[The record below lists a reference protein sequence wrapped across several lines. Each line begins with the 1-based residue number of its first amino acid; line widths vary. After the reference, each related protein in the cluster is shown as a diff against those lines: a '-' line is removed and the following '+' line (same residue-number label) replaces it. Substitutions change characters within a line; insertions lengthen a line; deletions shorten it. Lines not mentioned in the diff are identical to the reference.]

1 MNRRNVSQKNPLYID
16 EKKHQ
21 QATTLKNVADLITKS
36 EEKQHIRN
44 RIYVI
49 TYKERINKNI
59 I

>member
-1 MNRRNVSQKNPLYID
+1 MSQKNNLYID

-21 QATTLKNVADLITKS
+21 EATHIKKCVVDLITKS